1 MANPKNEKRFKNKLL
16 VFFGG
21 TLGPLFLRFFYNT
34 NKWNI
39 EGDHHYKDAINNG
52 KSVIIASW
60 HNTLLTVFMGL
71 SKNGFYGLA
80 GNHHPDAEIISR
92 IGAKLGWNVI
102 RGSSTD
108 GGKKAYVE
116 MIEILRQNKN
126 VFAITPDGP
135 QGPAKIPKPGTIR
148 AAQKT
153 GAVIIPVAG
162 QSTRR
167 WSFKNWDTFYLTKP
181 FAKTYL
187 FFGEPLTFSKE
198 DAFEDCSLRLKKSLD
213 DLENKVNKNVG
224 LVKDN

>member
-1 MANPKNEKRFKNKLL
+1 MANPKNEKRLKNKFL
-16 VFFGG
+16 VFLGSL
-21 TLGPLFLRFFYNT
+21 LGPPMLRFFYNT
-34 NKWNI
+34 NKWTI
-39 EGDHHYKDAINNG
+39 ENEHFYQDAVDQG

-71 SKNGFYGLA
+71 SKKGFYGLA
-80 GNHHPDAEIISR
+80 GNHHPDAEIIAR

-108 GGKKAYVE
+108 GGKKAYIE
-116 MIEILRQNKN
+116 MIEILRKNKN

-153 GAVIIPVAG
+153 GAVIVPVAG
-162 QSTRR
+162 QSNRR
-167 WSFKNWDTFYLTKP
+167 WSFKNWDTFYLSKP
-181 FAKTYL
+181 FAKTWL
-187 FFGEPLTFSKE
+187 LFGEPLIFTKDDSYE
-198 DAFEDCSLRLKKSLD
+198 ECSSRLKQSLD
-213 DLENKVNKNVG
+213 ELESRVNENVG

>member
-34 NKWNI
+34 NKWNV

>member
-1 MANPKNEKRFKNKLL
+1 MANPKNEKRLKNKLL

-34 NKWNI
+34 NKWNV

-213 DLENKVNKNVG
+213 DLEKKVNENVG
-224 LVKDN
+224 LVKYN

>member
-1 MANPKNEKRFKNKLL
+1 MANPKNEKRLKNKLL

-21 TLGPLFLRFFYNT
+21 LLGPIFLRFFYNT
-34 NKWNI
+34 NKWTIDNA
-39 EGDHHYKDAINNG
+39 HYYQDALSNG

-71 SKNGFYGLA
+71 SKKGFYGLA
-80 GNHHPDAEIISR
+80 GNHHPDAEIIAR

-108 GGKKAYVE
+108 GGKKAYIE
-116 MIEILRQNKN
+116 MIEILRTNNN

-135 QGPAKIPKPGTIR
+135 QGPAKIPKPGAIR

-153 GAVIIPVAG
+153 GAVIVPVAG

-167 WSFKNWDTFYLTKP
+167 WSFKNWDIFYLTKP

-187 FFGEPLTFSKE
+187 QFGEPLYFSKDE
-198 DAFEDCSLRLKKSLD
+198 SYEDCSMRLKKSLD
-213 DLENKVNKNVG
+213 ELENKVNENVG

>member
-1 MANPKNEKRFKNKLL
+1 MANPKNEKRLKNKLL

-34 NKWNI
+34 NKWNV

-198 DAFEDCSLRLKKSLD
+198 DAFEDCCLRLKKSLD
-213 DLENKVNKNVG
+213 DLENKVNENVG

>member
-1 MANPKNEKRFKNKLL
+1 
-16 VFFGG
+16 
-21 TLGPLFLRFFYNT
+21 
-34 NKWNI
+34 
-39 EGDHHYKDAINNG
+39 
-52 KSVIIASW
+52 
-60 HNTLLTVFMGL
+60 
-71 SKNGFYGLA
+71 
-80 GNHHPDAEIISR
+80 
-92 IGAKLGWNVI
+92 
-102 RGSSTD
+102 
-108 GGKKAYVE
+108 

>member
-34 NKWNI
+34 NKWNV

-187 FFGEPLTFSKE
+187 FFGEPLIFSKE
-198 DAFEDCSLRLKKSLD
+198 NAFEYCSLRLKKSLD
-213 DLENKVNKNVG
+213 DLENKVNENVG

>member
-1 MANPKNEKRFKNKLL
+1 MANPENEKRLKNKLL

-21 TLGPLFLRFFYNT
+21 LLGPILLRFFYNT
-34 NKWNI
+34 NKWEI
-39 EGDHHYKDAINNG
+39 ENEHFYQDAINQN

-71 SKNGFYGLA
+71 SKKSFYGLA

-116 MIEILRQNKN
+116 MIEILRKNKN

-135 QGPAKIPKPGTIR
+135 QGPAKIPKPGAIR

-153 GAVIIPVAG
+153 GAVIVPVAG

-167 WSFKNWDTFYLTKP
+167 WSFKNWDTFYLSKP
-181 FAKTYL
+181 FGKTYL
-187 FFGEPLTFSKE
+187 LFGEPLIFSKE
-198 DAFEDCSLRLKKSLD
+198 DSYEVCSIRLKNSLD
-213 DLENKVNKNVG
+213 ELENRVNDNVG
-224 LVKDN
+224 LVKDY

>member
-34 NKWNI
+34 NKWNV

-135 QGPAKIPKPGTIR
+135 QSPAKIPKPGTIR

-167 WSFKNWDTFYLTKP
+167 WSFKNWDTFFLAKP
-181 FAKTYL
+181 FGKILINY
-187 FFGEPLTFSKE
+187 GEPIY
-198 DAFEDCSLRLKKSLD
+198 FEEKQNQKTCQYLLIKAM
-213 DLENKVNKNVG
+213 EN
-224 LVKDN
+224 L

>member
-1 MANPKNEKRFKNKLL
+1 MANPKNEKRLKNKLL

-34 NKWNI
+34 NKWNV

-108 GGKKAYVE
+108 GGKKAYFE

>member
-1 MANPKNEKRFKNKLL
+1 MANPKNEKRLKNKLL

-34 NKWNI
+34 NKWNV

-213 DLENKVNKNVG
+213 DLEKKVNKNVG

>member
-1 MANPKNEKRFKNKLL
+1 MANPKNEKRLKNKLL

-34 NKWNI
+34 NKWNV

-187 FFGEPLTFSKE
+187 FFGEPLTFLKE

-213 DLENKVNKNVG
+213 DLENKVNENVG

>member
-1 MANPKNEKRFKNKLL
+1 MANPKNEKRLKNKLL

-21 TLGPLFLRFFYNT
+21 MLGPLFLRFFYNT
-34 NKWNI
+34 NNWRV
-39 EGDHHYKDAINNG
+39 EGDHYYKDALNNG

-71 SKNGFYGLA
+71 SKKGFFGLA

-92 IGAKLGWNVI
+92 IGSKLGWNVI

-108 GGKKAYVE
+108 GGKKAYIE

-135 QGPAKIPKPGTIR
+135 QGPAKIPKPGAIR

-187 FFGEPLTFSKE
+187 LFGEPLTFSKD
-198 DAFEDCSLRLKKSLD
+198 DAFEDCSMRLKRSLD
-213 DLENKVNKNVG
+213 NLENKVNEDVG

>member
-1 MANPKNEKRFKNKLL
+1 MANPKNEKRLKNKLL

-34 NKWNI
+34 NKWNV

-167 WSFKNWDTFYLTKP
+167 WSFKNWVTFYLTKP